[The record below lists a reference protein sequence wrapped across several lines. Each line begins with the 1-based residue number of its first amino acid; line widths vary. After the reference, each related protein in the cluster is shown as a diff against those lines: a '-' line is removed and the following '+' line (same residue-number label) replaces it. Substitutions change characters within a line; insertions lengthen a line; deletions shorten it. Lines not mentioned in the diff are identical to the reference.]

1 MYVWCVG
8 VWLCPSHHCHE
19 CGRTATLSCA
29 FCPMAFCSE
38 HHHNNIR
45 LTEYYQLAC
54 LRHNDVVIC
63 EDPSVLKIFG
73 LTKSTKLSSSRK
85 STHRKSGDGLK
96 RIRMDDDRAGKLD
109 PESKN
114 RVDRHKRK
122 SITLLPEPREQ
133 GPKRSCRDRDVK
145 KTELEQS
152 LSKDDNFSALLGKN
166 RDNGLKQRDKKKELQ
181 PPEKRK
187 KDEPGESKTEQM
199 RSQCSDH
206 KTANSG
212 TSQGSL
218 HSKKGSR
225 TSDPV
230 TNSDHHRHSVSKDE
244 THAQNSKKKGKTFFS
259 NGSQHRTG
267 KKGVDHLAQK
277 RRHEKELTERSETS
291 TLSFLSAPKGQSL
304 SSLVPSSLS
313 SRTSGVDM
321 RGAKSAVASSE
332 SLAVEQLFDNSDD
345 EFPELVIDVPTI

>member
-1 MYVWCVG
+1 
-8 VWLCPSHHCHE
+8 
-19 CGRTATLSCA
+19 
-29 FCPMAFCSE
+29 
-38 HHHNNIR
+38 
-45 LTEYYQLAC
+45 
-54 LRHNDVVIC
+54 
-63 EDPSVLKIFG
+63 
-73 LTKSTKLSSSRK
+73 
-85 STHRKSGDGLK
+85 
-96 RIRMDDDRAGKLD
+96 MDDDRAGKLD

-187 KDEPGESKTEQM
+187 KDEPGESKTERK

-206 KTANSG
+206 KTANSD

-277 RRHEKELTERSETS
+277 RRREKELTERSETS

-332 SLAVEQLFDNSDD
+332 SLADEPLFDNSDD